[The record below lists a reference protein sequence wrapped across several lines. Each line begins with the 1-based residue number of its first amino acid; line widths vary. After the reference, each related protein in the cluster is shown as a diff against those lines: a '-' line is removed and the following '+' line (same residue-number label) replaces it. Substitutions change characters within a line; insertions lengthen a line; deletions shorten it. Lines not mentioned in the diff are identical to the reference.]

1 VISLGVPP
9 QFAVDS
15 KSRVT
20 RSRHQ
25 GPIDSRTILG
35 LQERRNKSN
44 IMSTPPG
51 VVAYNGTTGKADSG
65 RSSGVSDLN
74 IFYDVRSPLNS
85 FTTKT

>member
-1 VISLGVPP
+1 
-9 QFAVDS
+9 
-15 KSRVT
+15 
-20 RSRHQ
+20 
-25 GPIDSRTILG
+25 
-35 LQERRNKSN
+35 
-44 IMSTPPG
+44 MSTPPG